1 MRPAVFSRM
10 VVLMVLT
17 FLSGMSARA
26 APYASAPQVPGIATM
41 AFAGH
46 GAAPSAP
53 ICPLSEPAGCAVA
66 ACCIAVVANTAEAG
80 VVDAPH
86 LRHADWYA
94 AEPDSVAGRS
104 VMPDLFPP
112 IRLA

>member
-1 MRPAVFSRM
+1 
-10 VVLMVLT
+10 MVLT

-26 APYASAPQVPGIATM
+26 ALCAPAHQMPGITTM

-53 ICPLSEPAGCAVA
+53 ICPLSKPAGCATA
-66 ACCIAVVANTAEAG
+66 ACCIAAVADTAEAG
-80 VVDAPH
+80 VADAPH

-94 AEPDSVAGRS
+94 ADSDSVAGRS
-104 VMPDLFPP
+104 VMPSLFPP
-112 IRLA
+112 IRFA

>member
-1 MRPAVFSRM
+1 MRPAVFSRV
-10 VVLMVLT
+10 VVLLVLT

-26 APYASAPQVPGIATM
+26 APSAPALQMPGIATM

-46 GAAPSAP
+46 GSAPSAP
-53 ICPLSEPAGCAVA
+53 ICPLSEPAGCAAA
-66 ACCIAVVANTAEAG
+66 ACCIAAVMDTHEAG
-80 VVDAPH
+80 VADAPH

-112 IRLA
+112 IRFA